1 MKKRKTLQDLTIKDN
16 FLFGAV
22 MQVEENCRGFLEL
35 VLGFPIAHVVVSKE
49 KSMVYHPE
57 YKGVRLD
64 IYAEDE
70 NHTHYNVE
78 MQMRRKKALGK
89 RSRYYH
95 SQMVMEALESGEDY
109 ETIPD
114 SFVIFVC
121 DFDPFDR
128 ELYCYTFGSECEE
141 DREVELDDGCH
152 TIFLSTRGKN
162 DGDVS
167 PELVRFLK
175 FVTADLE
182 ESERDFEDGLVRR
195 FQETIREIKADRE
208 MGGRYMIFEEMLR
221 EEKQEGRL
229 EGRLEGIQEGIQ
241 EGKLEANKELILELL
256 EELGEI
262 PQALRDRIESLEDLE
277 QLKILF
283 KMAAKA
289 DSIPAFMEQAETYLH
304 SEEE

>member
-1 MKKRKTLQDLTIKDN
+1 MKRRKTLQDLTIKDN

-78 MQMRRKKALGK
+78 MQMRKKRALGK

-121 DFDPFDR
+121 DFDPFDK

-141 DREVELDDGCH
+141 DKEVELDDGCH

-162 DGDVS
+162 DGGVS
-167 PELVRFLK
+167 PELVRFLR

-229 EGRLEGIQEGIQ
+229 EGWL
-241 EGKLEANKELILELL
+241 EGKLEAKKESILELL
-256 EELGEI
+256 EELGDV
-262 PQALRDRIESLEDLE
+262 PQELQDRIESLEDLE

-289 DSIPAFMEQAETYLH
+289 DSIPAFMEQAEPYLH

>member
-22 MQVEENCRGFLEL
+22 MSVEKNCKGFLEM

-49 KSMVYHPE
+49 KSLVYHPE

-78 MQMRRKKALGK
+78 MQVRKKKALGK

-95 SQMVMEALESGEDY
+95 SQMVMEALANGEDY
-109 ETIPD
+109 ETLPD
-114 SFVIFVC
+114 TFVIFVC
-121 DFDPFDR
+121 DFDPFG
-128 ELYCYTFGSECEE
+128 EHLYCYTFGNECKENKKV
-141 DREVELDDGCH
+141 RLDDGNC
-152 TIFLSTRGKN
+152 TIFLSTKGEN
-162 DGDVS
+162 EEEVP

-182 ESERDFEDGLVRR
+182 ESEEDFQDELVKQ
-195 FQETIREIKADRE
+195 FQETIRRIKTDRK
-208 MGGRYMIFEEMLR
+208 MGERYMIFEEMLR

-229 EGRLEGIQEGIQ
+229 ETKRED
-241 EGKLEANKELILELL
+241 ILELL
-256 EELGEI
+256 EDLGTI
-262 PQALRDRIESLEDLE
+262 PDELRDRIAGIENLEV
-277 QLKILF
+277 LKVLHKI
-283 KMAAKA
+283 AARA
-289 DSIPAFMEQAETYLH
+289 DSFHTFEEKMEEHLH
-304 SEEE
+304 SKEKQE

>member
-78 MQMRRKKALGK
+78 MQMRKKRALGK

-121 DFDPFDR
+121 DFDPFDK

-141 DREVELDDGCH
+141 DKEVELDDGCH
-152 TIFLSTRGKN
+152 TIFLSTRGNN

-167 PELVRFLK
+167 PELVRFLR

-229 EGRLEGIQEGIQ
+229 EGRLEGIHA
-241 EGKLEANKELILELL
+241 GKLEAKRESVLELL

-262 PQALRDRIESLEDLE
+262 PQALQDRIESLEDLE

-289 DSIPAFMEQAETYLH
+289 DSIPAFMEQAEPYLH
-304 SEEE
+304 SKEE